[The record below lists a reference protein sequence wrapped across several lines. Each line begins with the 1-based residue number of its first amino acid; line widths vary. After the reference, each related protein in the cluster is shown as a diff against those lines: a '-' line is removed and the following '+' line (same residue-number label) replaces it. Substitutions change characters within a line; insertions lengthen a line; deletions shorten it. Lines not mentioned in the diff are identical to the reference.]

1 MVAGTCYIKF
11 ADIALKAL
19 FMLRI
24 FRIPAAIAVLCALA
38 APASGAE
45 TVNCYDRD
53 RDLVTER
60 QAGECRGETI
70 DDARAKRIRDAR
82 IERIRRQLQGGKS
95 VFPGRRRTGSGS
107 SFFVSAEGHL
117 LTNDHVI
124 ARCDAVSV
132 KPVTGDAVAAR
143 IVAREPSNDLAL
155 IQVEKTGFPIAVFRT
170 GRRIGGSVRVAG
182 YPSHGRVAIQPLLT
196 HGRILTTDD
205 SNPRRFRIRA
215 AIRRGNSGGPVLD
228 RAGLVI
234 GVITA
239 KIDTPKVYE
248 RTGRIVRDI
257 GIVVDRHIVRQFLD
271 RNRIDYRHGAGN
283 KSLSEDALSNLARS
297 IVARVI
303 CWN

>member
-11 ADIALKAL
+11 ADTALKAL
-19 FMLRI
+19 VMFR
-24 FRIPAAIAVLCALA
+24 FARIPAAIAVLCALA

-60 QAGECRGETI
+60 RAGECRGETI
-70 DDARAKRIRDAR
+70 DDAQAKRIRDAR
-82 IERIRRQLQGGKS
+82 IERIRRQLRGKKG
-95 VFPGRRRTGSGS
+95 VFPGRRRIGSGR
-107 SFFVSAEGHL
+107 SFFVSAMGHL

-132 KPVTGDAVAAR
+132 KPVTGDAIAAR

-170 GRRIGGSVRVAG
+170 GRRIGASVRVAG
-182 YPSHGRVAIQPLLT
+182 YPSRGRVAILPLLT
-196 HGRILTTDD
+196 PGRILTADAPD
-205 SNPRRFRIRA
+205 SRRFRIRA
-215 AIRRGNSGGPVLD
+215 AIRKGNSGGPVLD
-228 RAGLVI
+228 TAGLVI

-257 GIVVDRHIVRQFLD
+257 GVVIDRHIVRRFLD
-271 RNRIDYRHGAGN
+271 RNRVDYRHGAGG
-283 KSLSEDALSNLARS
+283 KSLSEDELSNLALG